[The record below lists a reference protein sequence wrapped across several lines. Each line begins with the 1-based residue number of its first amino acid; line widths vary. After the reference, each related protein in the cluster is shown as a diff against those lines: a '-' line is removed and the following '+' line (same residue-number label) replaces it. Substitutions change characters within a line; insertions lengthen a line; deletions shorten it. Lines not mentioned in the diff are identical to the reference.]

1 MIASK
6 RRLVGR
12 LHVALAPAEAFA
24 LFTPLG
30 ERGWAHG
37 WEPHFPTPVSDDTE
51 PGTVFETDAHGQ
63 RTVWIVTGRERP
75 RRIAYARLTPDSRAG
90 TVSLALKPSGAHTE
104 VEVTY
109 ELTPLTPS
117 AVPELQRFAD
127 GYAAYLESWERAIS
141 TSLSHRP

>member
-1 MIASK
+1 MTATK
-6 RRLVGR
+6 HRLVGR
-12 LHVALAPAEAFA
+12 LRVPFAVAEAFD

-30 ERGWAHG
+30 ERDWAHG
-37 WEPHFPTPVSDDTE
+37 WEPHFPTPVGDDTE

-75 RRIAYARLTPDSRAG
+75 HCISYARLTPGSRAG
-90 TVSLALKPSGAHTE
+90 TVTVLLEPAGAHTE

-109 ELTPLTPS
+109 ELTALTPS

-127 GYAAYLESWERAIS
+127 NYTAYLESWEHSIS
-141 TSLSHRP
+141 ASLSHRA